1 MQAASGSGG
10 ANGGRRT
17 APGCSE
23 AGSPERGLAP
33 VPLPPPVQ
41 CESSASPPT
50 GAERPV
56 LGRPPWTRRT
66 TDAAALAAR
75 IARSPPFTP
84 PTSPDDLRSAAR
96 RGRASFWSCSAIPA
110 APLLRGRSLGRPCRS
125 QSACSRIQNWGDV
138 FSSCDNRRAVSA
150 VIRRLP
156 STTSL
161 RRFAEIPNCSA
172 ASDCRSP
179 SGLRNSSNNIS
190 PGGTAGPGQSG
201 SLVIVFDFDLVGMAV
216 LPPKGNAILIVD
228 PYAVLIGPGSLQQRY
243 IVRLTAGTRVLS
255 TDGPQAQR

>member
-110 APLLRGRSLGRPCRS
+110 APIYEAARSAALCRS

-138 FSSCDNRRAVSA
+138 FSSHLRQPQGR
-150 VIRRLP
+150 IRRDPALAEHDFVEAIRGDPQLLRGLGLP
-156 STTSL
+156 EPQRLEEFFEQHLPGWDRRSRPIRISSDSL
-161 RRFAEIPNCSA
+161 RLRPRGHG
-172 ASDCRSP
+172 RSP
-179 SGLRNSSNNIS
+179 TER
-190 PGGTAGPGQSG
+190 
-201 SLVIVFDFDLVGMAV
+201 
-216 LPPKGNAILIVD
+216 
-228 PYAVLIGPGSLQQRY
+228 
-243 IVRLTAGTRVLS
+243 
-255 TDGPQAQR
+255 